1 MSGIT
6 WIKLTTN
13 MFEDDKIKLIEAM
26 PDSDSLLII
35 WIKLLTLAGRI
46 NRGGLICIT
55 DTIPYTE
62 EELSA
67 VMNRPLQTVKLAMAV
82 FIRFGMV
89 ELLNGCFYITNWEKH
104 QNIEA
109 LEQKR
114 LQDAARQR
122 RHRAK
127 RKLLAPVTD
136 MSRDC
141 HNEITQQ
148 NKNKNIDKEYIL
160 YIYSLW
166 NEQKII
172 EHKELTP
179 AIKSSIEK
187 ILKDYSGEDVEQSI
201 KNYATILKS
210 PDYYFKYKWTLQEFL
225 TRNKGN
231 NIERFL
237 DIETAKANFKRDA
250 NNGNGK
256 DKWTGLPGNKPTG
269 AFDFID
275 QQ

>member
-1 MSGIT
+1 MPRIRNIKPQF
-6 WIKLTTN
+6 WIDENLGKISREARLLYIGLWNLSDDTGVFEWRPDRIRVQLFPYDTDINSSTIEQWLNSLQDTGDIIAFTYNNNQYGYIKSFKEHQVINKPSKYTFAPIPEHIIQEDYSSSVVVVDEDYSSTTT
-13 MFEDDKIKLIEAM
+13 
-26 PDSDSLLII
+26 PV
-35 WIKLLTLAGRI
+35 TVG
-46 NRGGLICIT
+46 NRGEGNRLKGLG
-55 DTIPYTE
+55 
-62 EELSA
+62 
-67 VMNRPLQTVKLAMAV
+67 
-82 FIRFGMV
+82 IRDIR
-89 ELLNGCFYITNWEKH
+89 N
-104 QNIEA
+104 
-109 LEQKR
+109 
-114 LQDAARQR
+114 
-122 RHRAK
+122 
-127 RKLLAPVTD
+127 
-136 MSRDC
+136 
-141 HNEITQQ
+141 
-148 NKNKNIDKEYIL
+148 
-160 YIYSLW
+160 IYSLW

-179 AIKSSIEK
+179 AIKASIEK
-187 ILKDYSGEDVEQSI
+187 ILKDYSVEDVEQSI